1 MKQTVTVYDFCDF
14 MKADPF
20 SNYSHDALLVIFD
33 HIEQI
38 EELGGEEMELNS
50 PEIRGRYSE
59 YKTKN
64 EALKDIGLEETELE
78 EDSFLNIPGGGVVLI
93 NK

>member
-1 MKQTVTVYDFCDF
+1 MYRRINVYEFCDL
-14 MKADPF
+14 MKADEF

-38 EELGGEEMELNS
+38 EELEGEEMELNS

-78 EDSFLNIPGGGVVLI
+78 EGSFLNIPGGGVVLI